1 MSGISINPIT
11 LAQQTTFIQ
20 HIIPSGNDLRPFCET
35 DMSKRLVPSMAALQ
49 CFEAA
54 ARHLSFTRAAEE
66 LHLTQSAVSKQV
78 AQLEEMLRHH
88 LFLRI
93 RRRLQLTPAGA
104 LYLTEVNKILTQVDM
119 SSRYILSYGEE
130 TEVLKVA
137 TQPSFGVRWLI
148 PHLKGFGKQHPNI
161 HLDIRNELEPFAL
174 LQAKADVVFFF
185 GQGTWPG
192 ATCIELFGED
202 VIPVCAPEL
211 LQGRPLGSAEEL
223 AEQVLLQS
231 TSRPEAWHE
240 WFLEQNLHSQHS
252 YHGPRFDTFYMCL
265 SAAQAGCGVALVPR
279 YLVENELAEGKLII
293 PWDHAMRSTG
303 SHFLAFSEHSAEVPK
318 VRSLVDWIRKEL
330 PTANP
335 QHPEKTE

>member
-1 MSGISINPIT
+1 
-11 LAQQTTFIQ
+11 
-20 HIIPSGNDLRPFCET
+20 
-35 DMSKRLVPSMAALQ
+35 MSKRLVPSMAALQ

-93 RRRLQLTPAGA
+93 RRRLQLTPAGS

-130 TEVLKVA
+130 TEVLTVA
-137 TQPSFGVRWLI
+137 TQPSFGVGWLI
-148 PHLKGFGKQHPNI
+148 PKLKGFGKRYPNI

-174 LQAKADVVFFF
+174 LQAKADVGFYF

-192 ATCIELFGED
+192 ATCVELFDD
-202 VIPVCAPEL
+202 VVVAVCAPEL
-211 LQGRPLGSAEEL
+211 LSQPLASAEAL
-223 AEQVLLQS
+223 GDQVLMQC

-240 WFLEQNLHSQHS
+240 WFLEQGLTSPNS
-252 YHGPRFDTFYMCL
+252 YHGPRFDTFYMCM
-265 SAAQAGCGVALVPR
+265 SAALAGCGVALVPR
-279 YLVENELAEGKLII
+279 YLVESHLASGKLVM
-293 PWDHAMRSTG
+293 PWPHSMRSNG
-303 SHFLAFSEHSAEVPK
+303 AHYVAFAEHAAEVPK
-318 VRSLVDWIRKEL
+318 VRALVEWIQ
-330 PTANP
+330 A
-335 QHPEKTE
+335 HI

>member
-1 MSGISINPIT
+1 
-11 LAQQTTFIQ
+11 
-20 HIIPSGNDLRPFCET
+20 
-35 DMSKRLVPSMAALQ
+35 MSKRLVPSMTALQ

-93 RRRLQLTPAGA
+93 RRRLQLTPAGS
-104 LYLTEVNKILTQVDM
+104 LYLAEVNKILTQVDM
-119 SSRYILSYGEE
+119 SSRYVLTYGEQ

-148 PHLKGFGKQHPNI
+148 PHLKGFGKRYPNI
-161 HLDIRNELEPFAL
+161 HLDIRNEMEPFAL
-174 LQAKADVVFFF
+174 LQGSADAVFFY

-192 ATCIELFGED
+192 ATCVELFSEE
-202 VIPVCAPEL
+202 VVPVCAPEL
-211 LQGRPLGSAEEL
+211 LQGRELKDASAVAQL
-223 AEQVLLQS
+223 VLLQS

-240 WFLEQNLHSQHS
+240 WFLEQGLHTDNS
-252 YHGPRFDTFYMCL
+252 YHGPRFDTFYMAL

-279 YLVENELAEGKLII
+279 YLVAKELAEGSLVMA
-293 PWDHAMRSTG
+293 WNHAMKSNG
-303 SHFLAFSEHSAEVPK
+303 AHYLAFAEHAAEVPK
-318 VRSLVDWIRKEL
+318 VRALVEWVREQL
-330 PTANP
+330 
-335 QHPEKTE
+335 QG

>member
-1 MSGISINPIT
+1 
-11 LAQQTTFIQ
+11 
-20 HIIPSGNDLRPFCET
+20 
-35 DMSKRLVPSMAALQ
+35 MSKRLVPSMAALQ

-104 LYLTEVNKILTQVDM
+104 LYLAEVNKILTQVDM
-119 SSRYILSYGEE
+119 SSRYILSYGEQ

-148 PHLKGFGKQHPNI
+148 PHLKGFGKRHPNI
-161 HLDIRNELEPFAL
+161 HLDIRNEMEPFAL
-174 LQAKADVVFFF
+174 LQAKADVVFFY

-202 VIPVCAPEL
+202 VLPVCAPEL
-211 LQGRPLGSAEEL
+211 LQGRTLNDASELGDL
-223 AEQVLLQS
+223 VLLQS
-231 TSRPEAWHE
+231 TTRPEAWHE
-240 WFLEQNLHSQHS
+240 WFLEQGLHSANS
-252 YHGPRFDTFYMCL
+252 YHGPRFDTFHMCL
-265 SAAQAGCGVALVPR
+265 SAAQAGCGVALVPS
-279 YLVENELAEGKLII
+279 YLAQTELAEGKLVVAW
-293 PWDHAMRSTG
+293 PHRMRSHG
-303 SHFLAFSEHSAEVPK
+303 AHFLAFSEHAAEVPK
-318 VRSLVDWIRKEL
+318 VRCLVDWINQQV
-330 PTANP
+330 ANDRS
-335 QHPEKTE
+335 

>member
-1 MSGISINPIT
+1 
-11 LAQQTTFIQ
+11 
-20 HIIPSGNDLRPFCET
+20 
-35 DMSKRLVPSMAALQ
+35 MSKRLVPSMTALQ

-93 RRRLQLTPAGA
+93 RRRLQLTPAGS
-104 LYLTEVNKILTQVDM
+104 LYLAEVNKILTQVDM
-119 SSRYILSYGEE
+119 SSRYVLSYGSQ

-148 PHLKGFGKQHPNI
+148 PHLKGFGKRHPNI
-161 HLDIRNELEPFAL
+161 HLDIRNEMEPFSL
-174 LQAKADVVFFF
+174 LQGSADVVFFY

-192 ATCIELFGED
+192 ATCVELFGEE
-202 VIPVCAPEL
+202 VVPVCAPEL
-211 LQGRPLGSAEEL
+211 LQGRTLPDAGAVAEL
-223 AEQVLLQS
+223 VLLQS

-240 WFLEQNLHSQHS
+240 WFLEQGLHTDNS
-252 YHGPRFDTFYMCL
+252 YHGPRFDTFYMAL

-279 YLVENELAEGKLII
+279 YLVARELAEGSLVLA
-293 PWDHAMRSTG
+293 WDHAMKSNG
-303 SHFLAFSEHSAEVPK
+303 AHYLAYAEHAAEVPK
-318 VRSLVDWIRKEL
+318 VRALVEWVAEQIQRRD
-330 PTANP
+330 
-335 QHPEKTE
+335 H

>member
-1 MSGISINPIT
+1 
-11 LAQQTTFIQ
+11 
-20 HIIPSGNDLRPFCET
+20 
-35 DMSKRLVPSMAALQ
+35 MSKRLVPSMTALQ

-78 AQLEEMLRHH
+78 AQLEDLLRHH

-104 LYLTEVNKILTQVDM
+104 LYLAEVNKILTQVDM
-119 SSRYILSYGEE
+119 SSRYVLTYGEQ

-148 PHLKGFGKQHPNI
+148 PSLKGFGKRHPNI
-161 HLDIRNELEPFAL
+161 HLDIRNEMEPFAL
-174 LQAKADVVFFF
+174 LQGSADVVFYF

-192 ATCIELFGED
+192 ATCVELFGEE
-202 VIPVCAPEL
+202 VVPVCAPEL
-211 LQGRPLGSAEEL
+211 LAGRSLDEAGAL

-231 TSRPEAWHE
+231 TSRPQAWHE
-240 WFLEQNLHSQHS
+240 WFLEQGLHTDNS
-252 YHGPRFDTFYMCL
+252 YHGPRFDTFYMAL

-279 YLVENELAEGKLII
+279 YLAAKELADGSLVV
-293 PWDHAMRSTG
+293 PWNHAMRSQG
-303 SHFLAFSEHSAEVPK
+303 AHYLAFAEHAAEVPK
-318 VRSLVDWIRKEL
+318 VRALVEWIKGQL
-330 PTANP
+330 V
-335 QHPEKTE
+335 